1 MRGLHREL
9 KNVSLGIAALCH
21 RKTELMCEQA
31 AFRGYPR
38 VEWVLVWNDDLARL
52 EKQRRGLLREQRFLR
67 MLASLE

>member
-1 MRGLHREL
+1 MREL

-38 VEWVLVWNDDLARL
+38 VEWVLVWNDELSRL
-52 EKQRRGLLREQRFLR
+52 EKQLKGLIRKQRLLR
-67 MLASLE
+67 MLVESSV